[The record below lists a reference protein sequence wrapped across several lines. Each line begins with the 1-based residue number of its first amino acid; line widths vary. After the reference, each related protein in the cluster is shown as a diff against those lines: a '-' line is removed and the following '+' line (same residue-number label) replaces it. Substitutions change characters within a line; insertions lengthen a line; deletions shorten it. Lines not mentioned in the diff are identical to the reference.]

1 MNLSK
6 ESTNGI
12 LTTVVL
18 VIAVLLG
25 SQLFIFSSDDINS
38 EDKTF
43 QEKFNEDYRVYS
55 LNIPEGLAFCS
66 EKVPV
71 YDQDVHERLDR
82 ELLVN
87 TYWQSNSM
95 LYHKRASKWFP
106 VIEPILKEN
115 GVPEDFKYLALVES
129 GLTNVVSPAGAAG
142 YWQLLKTT
150 GKEYGLEVNE
160 EVDERYDVRKSTV
173 AACKYLKEAYDKYE
187 SWTLAAASYNMGM
200 NGVEKQLKR
209 QNVKSYYDLLLN
221 DETSRYVFRI
231 LAAKEIIEHPTKYG
245 FHYRLKDLYLPQET
259 YTVQL
264 DTAVKD
270 FTEFAADHKVNYKIL
285 KIFNP
290 WLRQS
295 YLTNKSR
302 KKYDILLPKGGY
314 YDISSLELDSSVES
328 ISREAADTLQL
339 NEGDE

>member
-1 MNLSK
+1 MKSSK
-6 ESTNGI
+6 ETTQRI
-12 LTTVVL
+12 LTTAALVL
-18 VIAVLLG
+18 AVILG
-25 SQLFIFSSDDINS
+25 PQLFIFSSDDVKT

-43 QEKFNEDYRVYS
+43 QEKFNEDYRIYS
-55 LNIPEGLAFCS
+55 LNIPEDLAFCA

-71 YDQDVHERLDR
+71 FDQDVRERLDR

-95 LYHKRASKWFP
+95 LYHKRASKWFS

-142 YWQLLKTT
+142 YWQLLKNT
-150 GKEYGLEVNE
+150 GQEYGLEVNS
-160 EVDERYDVRKSTV
+160 EVDERYDVRKSTE
-173 AACKYLKEAYDKYE
+173 AACKYLKEAHEKYG

-209 QNVKSYYDLLLN
+209 QNAKNYYDLLLN

-259 YTVQL
+259 YTVSL

-270 FTEFAADHKVNYKIL
+270 FTEFAAKHKVNYKIL

-302 KKYDILLPKGGY
+302 KRYEILLPKEGY
-314 YDISSLELDSSVES
+314 YDISSMEPDSFIDS
-328 ISREAADTLQL
+328 IQADTDTLQSS
-339 NEGDE
+339 EGDE

>member
-1 MNLSK
+1 MMLDK
-6 ESTNGI
+6 ENTQRV
-12 LTTVVL
+12 LTTALLMVA
-18 VIAVLLG
+18 VILG
-25 SQLFIFSSDDINS
+25 PQLFILSSDNVKS

-55 LNIPEGLAFCS
+55 LNIPEDLAFCA
-66 EKVPV
+66 ENVPV
-71 YDQDVHERLDR
+71 FDQDVRERLDR

-106 VIEPILKEN
+106 IIEPILKEN

-142 YWQLLKTT
+142 FWQLMKAT
-150 GKEYGLEVNE
+150 GQEYGLEVND
-160 EVDERYDVRKSTV
+160 EVDERYDVRKSTA
-173 AACKYLKEAYDKYE
+173 AACKYLNEAHDKYG

-200 NGVEKQLKR
+200 NGVDKQLKR
-209 QNVKSYYDLLLN
+209 QNAKSYYDLLLN

-245 FHYRLKDLYLPQET
+245 FHYRLKDLYMPHET
-259 YTVQL
+259 YTVKL

-270 FTEFAADHKVNYKIL
+270 LTDFAAKHKINYKIL

-302 KKYDILLPKGGY
+302 KRYDIVLPKGGY
-314 YDISSLELDSSVES
+314 YDISSMEHDSLDEDVQSTSVDS
-328 ISREAADTLQL
+328 LQMD
-339 NEGDE
+339 EGDE